1 VHFLVVSLVFSL
13 ARKEAACAA
22 LFVAYSLRREN
33 ENRRRRSS
41 SSSLFPLPF
50 CLTTYAANVCS
61 CLPLRPLVT
70 LRLLLALLSPSF
82 ELLIAPLPQFPSR
95 TPRSPSIYPVPSQN
109 GSAHQLQQVPMR
121 VINRPLPS
129 ELDQD
134 KVERFMED
142 IKVRREAYSRPY
154 RASLTPGTVLKRA
167 EGRRLHAD

>member
-109 GSAHQLQQVPMR
+109 GSAHQLQQVR
-121 VINRPLPS
+121 HLGRSN
-129 ELDQD
+129 
-134 KVERFMED
+134 
-142 IKVRREAYSRPY
+142 
-154 RASLTPGTVLKRA
+154 RASPDASDQPTASFRA
-167 EGRRLHAD
+167 GSGQGRAVHGGYQGAS